1 MPNLFA
7 KFSLSVLLIVLIN
20 KLSESFSIVLSG
32 MEVPDLQDEGY
43 GLQLIARQAFHPRGM
58 EIINMHFGLNPGIR
72 TFKLAEMSLSVTMC
86 HWLWF
91 I

>member
-7 KFSLSVLLIVLIN
+7 KFSLTMLFIVLMN

-32 MEVPDLQDEGY
+32 MEVSDLQDEGY
-43 GLQLIARQAFHPRGM
+43 GLQLIARQAFNPRGM
-58 EIINMHFGLNPGIR
+58 EIINMDFGLDPGIR
-72 TFKLAEMSLSVTMC
+72 IFELAEMSLSMTMC